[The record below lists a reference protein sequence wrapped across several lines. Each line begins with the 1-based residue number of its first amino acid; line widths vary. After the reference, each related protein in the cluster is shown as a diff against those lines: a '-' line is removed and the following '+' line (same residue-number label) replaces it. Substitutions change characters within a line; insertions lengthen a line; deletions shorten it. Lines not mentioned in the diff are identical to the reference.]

1 MSTQQSGDQDSFLAN
16 LNNELRSYIASAEAH
31 EALKC
36 QLEQMKVLYDRS
48 SSALDARDEEI
59 ASLRSE
65 LGVKEME
72 IEDLESQVRLE
83 REYIGELEEK
93 ETRSQYLIREMKRF
107 MKDSGLVYESDVT
120 LGSSDSDSS
129 VDSEDMSVD
138 QESKKDEEMQD

>member
-1 MSTQQSGDQDSFLAN
+1 MS
-16 LNNELRSYIASAEAH
+16 
-31 EALKC
+31 
-36 QLEQMKVLYDRS
+36 
-48 SSALDARDEEI
+48 ARDEEI

-120 LGSSDSDSS
+120 LGSSDSADSS
-129 VDSEDMSVD
+129 EDSEDMSMD